1 VPFIA
6 MAELDARIAARPNDL
21 LILDVR
27 EEAAYKAGHI
37 PGARHLPRGQL
48 ELRVNEEIPDPTF
61 RIVACCE
68 FGKISTLAAQTLR
81 QLGFS
86 RAVALD
92 GGMKAWREAG
102 YRTEA

>member
-1 VPFIA
+1 

-48 ELRVNEEIPDPTF
+48 ELAGSTRKFSTPRFVSW
-61 RIVACCE
+61 RAAE